1 MTAGGM
7 AVGGG
12 ASITA
17 GGLSIT
23 DGLTVG
29 AGGLVV
35 SEGGA
40 TVTDSGLVVS
50 LGGMTVTEDG
60 LVVTAGGLSVQSGG
74 VSMINGGLTVNG
86 NVQLATNPTVY
97 SDRRLKANVTRI
109 EDALSMVQAL
119 HGVKYSWLQL
129 DHLHEDREED
139 AASIGRTLAEMR
151 ELKSNLEGVTFDT
164 ARHVGLMAQDVQ
176 SVLPEAV
183 HPIHDGAYLG
193 VNYADLV
200 PLLVEA
206 IRELDAGIEELQLKE
221 KEKEE
226 EEEEEELGCAAL
238 AKTVEQ
244 LKERVLSL
252 ETKNAELRRKL
263 TVE

>member
-1 MTAGGM
+1 
-7 AVGGG
+7 
-12 ASITA
+12 
-17 GGLSIT
+17 
-23 DGLTVG
+23 
-29 AGGLVV
+29 
-35 SEGGA
+35 
-40 TVTDSGLVVS
+40 
-50 LGGMTVTEDG
+50 
-60 LVVTAGGLSVQSGG
+60 
-74 VSMINGGLTVNG
+74 MINGGLTVNG

-206 IRELDAGIEELQLKE
+206 IHGSGTRRSIPP
-221 KEKEE
+221 
-226 EEEEEELGCAAL
+226 AAVANPAL
-238 AKTVEQ
+238 
-244 LKERVLSL
+244 LSVTQRL
-252 ETKNAELRRKL
+252 STSRIPARI
-263 TVE
+263 